1 MTGESKRLMD
11 AVGALAREAQV
22 FGEVRVN
29 ERSVECAAPEAP
41 AEAWYRLYQE
51 DGRFFVEFSTPDRW
65 LSHSIEADLLNT
77 GDKIEQLVEEEMGEL
92 GVESSGIGVEHFR
105 DDGKRFVFRTC
116 LPVAATGKD
125 CARAASLALRA
136 YEACFRRL
144 GDVGGAPE

>member
-11 AVGALAREAQV
+11 AVGVLAREAQV
-22 FGEVRVN
+22 FGEVRVG
-29 ERSVECAAPEAP
+29 ERSVECAVPDAP

-51 DGRFFVEFSTPDRW
+51 HGRFYVEFSTPDRW

-77 GDKIEQLVEEEMGEL
+77 GDKIEQLVEEEMAEL
-92 GVESSGIGVEHFR
+92 GMEPGGIGVEHYR

-116 LPVAATGKD
+116 LPVEATGKD
-125 CARAASLALRA
+125 CARVASRALLA